1 MSQNP
6 DAPLVNSLRERI
18 DSALA
23 EALGDA
29 TEVALV
35 NFYSPASSWPRRREN
50 PGDMAI
56 WLGIRDCLRRLGVA
70 VVYQCAWDT
79 LSVPAL
85 RRRLPQG
92 PVLLSGGGDFG
103 DLYPFGAALQRE
115 QLLAELRNVPMIQL
129 PVAAYFQDPAN
140 TDRLRR
146 LATEHNNF
154 ILMIRDKISEE
165 RAREVLD
172 LDIRLV
178 PDLVFALQ
186 EPLTRAS
193 PAVDIVWHCWLPTD
207 AEYVDYGAP
216 PDGFTSRIIQWT
228 RQAEVEPR
236 SEPRDAIVRGLHLA
250 LGRRMAR
257 WPAWRGLLWRPYS
270 TTFEPL
276 ARASLRR
283 AIALEGAGRVLVTN
297 KLHGHI
303 LAVLAGIPHV
313 VLDNSFGKVRGVHE
327 TWTRSSR
334 LAHWAVDGHAARQ
347 IVHDMLASNED
358 LTPAP

>member
-1 MSQNP
+1 MNQNP
-6 DAPLVNSLRERI
+6 DAQLIKSLRERI

-35 NFYSPASSWPRRREN
+35 NFYSPASYWPQHREN

-79 LSVPAL
+79 LSIPAL
-85 RRRLPQG
+85 RRRLPHG
-92 PVLLSGGGDFG
+92 PILLTGGGDFG
-103 DLYPFGAALQRE
+103 DLYPFGAAMQRE
-115 QLLAELRNVPMIQL
+115 QLLAEMRNVPIIQL
-129 PVAAYFQDPAN
+129 PVAAYFQDSAN

-154 ILMIRDKISEE
+154 ILMVRDKISEG

-193 PAVDIVWHCWLPTD
+193 PAVDIVWHSWLPTD
-207 AEYVDYGAP
+207 TEYVDLGAP
-216 PDGFTSRIIQWT
+216 PDGFTNRIIEWT
-228 RQAEVEPR
+228 RQADVEPR
-236 SEPRDAIVRGLHLA
+236 SRLGDTVVRHLHLT
-250 LGRRMAR
+250 LGRRMAP
-257 WPAWRGLLWRPYS
+257 WPALRGLLWRPYS

-283 AIALEGAGRVLVTN
+283 ATALEGGGRVLVTN

-313 VLDNSFGKVRGVHE
+313 VLDNSFGKVRGVYE
-327 TWTRSSR
+327 TWTASSR

-347 IVHDMLASNED
+347 IVRDLLECNGD
-358 LTPAP
+358 RTLTP